1 MIRCIIVDDEELA
14 QNVLEKY
21 ISSLPWMDL
30 LHKFDNVI
38 ETIAYLRD
46 NTVDLMFLDIR
57 MPELSGLKMLS
68 TLKDP
73 PKVILTTA
81 YSEYALESYKYA
93 VVDYLLK
100 PVEFDR
106 FLIAVNKVSKQI
118 QLESSLKVH
127 LQKSA
132 PPVKYLFVY
141 QDQNTYKIDF
151 EDILYIKA
159 EGNYISIKTK
169 DKKFITRETMKDI
182 EKRLDDNVFVRVNK
196 SYIVSILKIMRLFGN
211 TIVIAGEKIPIGTIY
226 KMKLFE
232 KLNPAGKNIKKDL
245 FSPD

>member
-21 ISSLPWMDL
+21 ISSVPWMAL
-30 LHKFDNVI
+30 LQKFDNAI

-46 NTVDLMFLDIR
+46 NSVDLMFLDIR
-57 MPELSGLKMLS
+57 MPELSGLKMLN

-93 VVDYLLK
+93 VTDYLLK
-100 PVEFDR
+100 PIELDR
-106 FLIAVNKVSKQI
+106 FLIAVNKVLNQI
-118 QLESSLKVH
+118 QLESSSKDQ
-127 LQKSA
+127 LQESA
-132 PPVKYLFVY
+132 SQAKYLFVY

-169 DKKFITRETMKDI
+169 DKNFITRETMKDI
-182 EKRLDDNVFVRVNK
+182 ERRLDDNIFIRVNK
-196 SYIVSILKIMRLFGN
+196 SYIVSIPKIMRVFGN
-211 TIVIAGEKIPIGTIY
+211 TIVIAEEKIPIGKIY
-226 KMKLFE
+226 KMKVFD
-232 KLNPAGKNIKKDL
+232 KINPA
-245 FSPD
+245 

>member
-21 ISSLPWMDL
+21 ISSVPWMEL
-30 LHKFDNVI
+30 LQKFDNTI
-38 ETIAYLRD
+38 ESMAYLRD

-57 MPELSGLKMLS
+57 MPELSGLKMLNI
-68 TLKDP
+68 LKDP
-73 PKVILTTA
+73 PKIILTTA
-81 YSEYALESYKYA
+81 YSEYALESYKYG

-100 PVEFDR
+100 PIEFDR

-118 QLESSLKVH
+118 QLERSSKVQ
-127 LQKSA
+127 LQESA
-132 PPVKYLFVY
+132 PPAKYFFVY
-141 QDQNTYKIDF
+141 QDQNTYRIDF

-169 DKKFITRETMKDI
+169 DKNFITRETMKDV
-182 EKRLDDNVFVRVNK
+182 EKRLNDNIFVRVNK
-196 SYIVSILKIMRLFGN
+196 SYIVSILKIMRVFGN
-211 TIVIAGEKIPIGTIY
+211 TIVIAEEKIPIGKIY

-232 KLNPAGKNIKKDL
+232 KLNPA
-245 FSPD
+245 